1 MPQQHQHL
9 QTQLL
14 WRYEDDAVDDYN
26 VDDDMSKNVK
36 IQFNFFFWKSKSAIA
51 TFQYTCIYG
60 YKPLLIYHTKAIGRE
75 IPELSNC
82 NAICCNFFSF
92 WTIDSL

>member
-14 WRYEDDAVDDYN
+14 WRCEDDAVDDN
-26 VDDDMSKNVK
+26 DDDKSKNVK
-36 IQFNFFFWKSKSAIA
+36 IQFKIFWKSKSAIA
-51 TFQYTCIYG
+51 TFQYTYIYD

-82 NAICCNFFSF
+82 NAICCKFFSF
-92 WTIDSL
+92 RTIDSL